1 MFHCI
6 NGMCLVTR
14 SWTRGAQRHLSV
26 GTLRWNESK
35 SQKDAQSSEV
45 LPQEE
50 TVTTKEA
57 SAIVVAGK
65 SEDGSSSDNSQA
77 QQSENAY
84 KMNRREAFRRMMK
97 EKSNVDCNEQKP
109 VEEKNSSDYG
119 QLPLRRQAVAGV
131 PQPTYRG
138 PQVKKMDEKKTSK
151 ADDAPKVDQEEKVK
165 LNRHYYLRQMCMEK
179 LQHLQ
184 QKQPVDDSQK
194 QSLIKIKKESL
205 DPARLER
212 LNLKWKEQQQE
223 IAKRMKDADKKK
235 FVSRFEQNSGRKDKI
250 K

>member
-14 SWTRGAQRHLSV
+14 SLTRGAQRHLSV
-26 GTLRWNESK
+26 GVLRWNESK
-35 SQKDAQSSEV
+35 SQKD
-45 LPQEE
+45 PQPEEE
-50 TVTTKEA
+50 TVPAKEA
-57 SAIVVAGK
+57 SAIVVAVK
-65 SEDGSSSDNSQA
+65 TEDGSSSDNSQS
-77 QQSENAY
+77 QQLENAY

-97 EKSNVDCNEQKP
+97 EKSNIDCSEQKP

-138 PQVKKMDEKKTSK
+138 PQVKQMVEKNASK

-179 LQHLQ
+179 LQRLQ
-184 QKQPVDDSQK
+184 EKQPLDDSQK
-194 QSLIKIKKESL
+194 QSLIKIKRESL
-205 DPARLER
+205 DPSRLER

-223 IAKRMKDADKKK
+223 IAKRMKDADQKK
-235 FVSRFEQNSGRKDKI
+235 FVSRFEQNAGRKEKI